1 MHFSWFASKFEFI
14 VSSVFSLFAL
24 ESGINAWSCSRNTAL
39 CVSKKGFLSSNF
51 QDDSDDEKEADT
63 SDTVVKEEEVKGQ
76 VESDNE
82 EKGGRVKVES
92 SEDEDE
98 PISEEEKTR
107 LMVS

>member
-1 MHFSWFASKFEFI
+1 MCIKE
-14 VSSVFSLFAL
+14 
-24 ESGINAWSCSRNTAL
+24 
-39 CVSKKGFLSSNF
+39 GFLVFNF

-76 VESDNE
+76 VESDDE
-82 EKGGRVKVES
+82 VKGGRAKVES